1 MTTNGRGGI
10 EALLDLMDEAFDGGG
25 IEATDESQALLT
37 NLATVTDDQWRA
49 RPEGVTRTI
58 ESIALHVGACKVI
71 YDDYAFG
78 AGTLQF
84 GTTEVEPW
92 GADGPALLEDVRA
105 WLRSSQLTLRR
116 HVEALAD
123 DAELDRPRLTNWGE
137 QRPTRWIV
145 AAMIT
150 HDAYHAGEINH
161 LRSQLSGDDRWRYI
175 QLGFG

>member
-1 MTTNGRGGI
+1 MAARDRIETT
-10 EALLDLMDEAFDGGG
+10 LYMLDEAFRGAG
-25 IEATDESQALLT
+25 IEQSNESQALLT
-37 NLATVTDDQWRA
+37 NIATVPPDQWLALPAGAA
-49 RPEGVTRTI
+49 R
-58 ESIALHVGACKVI
+58 SIHDIAGHIGACKVM

-84 GTTEVEPW
+84 GTPEVEPF
-92 GADGPALLEDVRA
+92 ADGGALDQVVGWLTRA
-105 WLRSSQLTLRR
+105 HGRLVD
-116 HVEALAD
+116 HVAALAD
-123 DAELDRPRLTNWGE
+123 DGELDRPRLTNWGE

-161 LRSQLSGDDRWRYI
+161 LRSLLDGDDRWRFQ